1 MAAHSHWK
9 RSFHLNVIAV
19 LILGIR
25 GASLLADSSS
35 IDGPRLDVT
44 RLFSFEANSTCG
56 GEPPTPFENRF
67 GELLNCS
74 VDEFDA
80 RFAVDGDPNTRWQS
94 QNGDDPVVLTFT
106 SSEVSGRVLWLNL
119 NVVPVIVCQSHYIA
133 DQHVSHSGVDQPV
146 CNTLCSSNASF
157 RCQSSW
163 LQ

>member
-19 LILGIR
+19 LLILGIP
-25 GASLLADSSS
+25 GASLLAGSV
-35 IDGPRLDVT
+35 DGPLLDVT
-44 RLFSFEANSTCG
+44 RLFSFEANSTCR
-56 GEPPTPFENRF
+56 GEPPTLFENRF

-106 SSEVSGRVLWLNL
+106 SSEVSGRVLW
-119 NVVPVIVCQSHYIA
+119 
-133 DQHVSHSGVDQPV
+133 
-146 CNTLCSSNASF
+146 
-157 RCQSSW
+157 
-163 LQ
+163 